1 MTFNFIINPAS
12 GRYSYQEVVDY
23 IRLYYQQNPDFN
35 YELHLTE
42 RIGHATEI
50 AASIHGEDQCI
61 VAIGGDGTLNEVLNG
76 MNLEVT
82 LACVPIGSG
91 NDFVKMLN
99 YPENLSTQE
108 WMLETIEGKQIEVD
122 FGLVNQHRFLNSCCM
137 GIDAEVLVEFEK
149 MRKLPLSKTI
159 TYYLA
164 TAKTVIKPLKQTLK
178 IKTDDHPP
186 FVTDSL
192 LCTIMNGKYY
202 GNGYK
207 PTPDAQ
213 IQDNILNLCQV
224 KPMGLLKIA
233 SLINKYK
240 VGTHIDHPKVT
251 MKEMKTITIESDTEI
266 LYGLDGEL
274 KSDKKLECRISE
286 TPLKLLVSKRADIN

>member
-23 IRLYYQQNPDFN
+23 IRLYYQQNPDFK

-50 AASIHGEDQCI
+50 AATIKGDDQCI

-108 WMLETIEGKQIEVD
+108 WIIETIEGKQIEVD

-137 GIDAEVLVEFEK
+137 GIDAQVLVEFEK
-149 MRKLPLSKTI
+149 MRKLPLSKTM

-164 TAKTVIKPLKQTLK
+164 TAKTVIKPLKQNLT
-178 IKTDDHPP
+178 IQIDDQPAYQ
-186 FVTDSL
+186 TDSL

-207 PTPDAQ
+207 PTPDAE
-213 IQDNILNLCQV
+213 IQDRIFNLCQV
-224 KPMGLLKIA
+224 KPISLFKIA

-240 VGTHIDHPKVT
+240 VGKHTNHPKVT
-251 MKEMKTITIESDTEI
+251 MSELKTITIESDSEI

-274 KSDKKLECRISE
+274 KTGKKLECRISD